1 MKKLKIYALISMII
15 WLISYVWISVSYM
28 LYGNAYVPS
37 LSGQI
42 CLLLLGV
49 NMFSI
54 TIFLLIRQIK
64 KL

>member
-15 WLISYVWISVSYM
+15 WLVAYVWVSVSCM
-28 LYGNAYVPS
+28 IYGNTYIPS
-37 LSGQI
+37 LLGQI

-49 NMFSI
+49 NLFGI

>member
-37 LSGQI
+37 LPGQI